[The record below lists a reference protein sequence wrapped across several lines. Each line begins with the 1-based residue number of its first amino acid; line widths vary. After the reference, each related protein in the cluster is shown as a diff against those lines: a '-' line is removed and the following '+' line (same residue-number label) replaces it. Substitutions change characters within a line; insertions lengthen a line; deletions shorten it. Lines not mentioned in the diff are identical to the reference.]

1 MTEQRNLLTVRDL
14 CKSYSLGGGFF
25 ASNEGTVRAVDRVS
39 FSVDRGRTFGLVGES
54 GSGKTTIGRMI
65 VRVVEPDRG
74 SILFADAASNPI
86 DLAVLKPRQMR
97 PLRRK
102 IQMIFQDPYS
112 SLDPRM
118 TVARIIGEPLRALH
132 GITRSEIDD
141 RVAEV
146 TELVGLR
153 REFLD
158 RYPHAFSGGQRQRIG
173 IARALVTRPELIV
186 ADEAVSAL
194 DVSVQAQILNLMR
207 DLQQQL
213 GIAYLFIAHDLGVV
227 RYLCDTVA
235 VLYRGRIAEI
245 AKKNDIYHAPRH
257 PYTESLI
264 AAALTP
270 EPKIDAAPE
279 PDEHAAQI
287 HAPIQDSTV
296 GGCLYQSRCA
306 YRQEICA
313 RQEPAL
319 RTIVPGHTVAC
330 HFDLQLR
337 GTRTEIEPALR
348 ATAAAGSEQDI
359 KTAISHLV

>member
-1 MTEQRNLLTVRDL
+1 MPSLEENRMTEQRNLLTVRDL
-14 CKSYSLGGGFF
+14 SKSYRLGGGFF
-25 ASNEGTVRAVDRVS
+25 ASGEGTVRAVDRVS

-65 VRVVEPDRG
+65 VRVVEPDEG
-74 SILFADAASNPI
+74 SIVFADTASEAI
-86 DLAVLKPRQMR
+86 DLAALKPKQMR
-97 PLRRK
+97 SLRRK

-118 TVARIIGEPLRALH
+118 TVARIIGEPLHAVH
-132 GITRSEIDD
+132 GIARSEIDD

-153 REFLD
+153 CEYLD

-173 IARALVTRPELIV
+173 IARALVTRPELVV

-194 DVSVQAQILNLMR
+194 DVSVQAQILNLML
-207 DLQQQL
+207 DLQKKL
-213 GIAYLFIAHDLGVV
+213 GITYLFIAHDLGVV

-245 AKKNDIYHAPRH
+245 AEKSDIYRTPRH

-264 AAALTP
+264 AAAPLP
-270 EPKIDAAPE
+270 EPGINAAPLLRVY
-279 PDEHAAQI
+279 AAQDNT
-287 HAPIQDSTV
+287 HAPEVTAA
-296 GGCLYQSRCA
+296 GCPYYSRCS

-313 RQEPAL
+313 HQEPVL
-319 RTIVPGHTVAC
+319 RTVAPGHTVAC
-330 HFDLQLR
+330 HFDLKLQ
-337 GTRTEIEPALR
+337 GT
-348 ATAAAGSEQDI
+348 
-359 KTAISHLV
+359 

>member
-1 MTEQRNLLTVRDL
+1 MTEQRSLLTVRDL
-14 CKSYSLGGGFF
+14 SKSYRVGGGFF
-25 ASNEGTVRAVDRVS
+25 ASGEATVRAVDRVS

-65 VRVVEPDRG
+65 VRVIEPDQG
-74 SILFADAASNPI
+74 AILFADAASETI
-86 DLAVLKPRQMR
+86 DLATLKPRQMR

-118 TVARIIGEPLRALH
+118 TVARIIGEPLRAVH
-132 GITRSEIDD
+132 GIARSEIHD

-153 REFLD
+153 LEHLD

-173 IARALVTRPELIV
+173 IARALVTHPELVV

-207 DLQQQL
+207 DLQQEL
-213 GIAYLFIAHDLGVV
+213 GITYMFIAHDLGVV

-245 AKKNDIYHAPRH
+245 AEKSDIYRTPRH

-264 AAALTP
+264 AAAPPP
-270 EPKIDAAPE
+270 EPEVDAE
-279 PDEHAAQI
+279 PQPLMHAAQDQAHDQEVTAAGCPY
-287 HAPIQDSTV
+287 HA
-296 GGCLYQSRCA
+296 RCP

-313 RQEPAL
+313 LEEPSL
-319 RTIVPGHTVAC
+319 RTIGRGHTVAC
-330 HFDLQLR
+330 HFDLPLQ
-337 GTRTEIEPALR
+337 GT
-348 ATAAAGSEQDI
+348 EQ
-359 KTAISHLV
+359 

>member
-1 MTEQRNLLTVRDL
+1 MPSLEEKGMTEPRNLLTVRDL
-14 CKSYSLGGGFF
+14 SKSYRLGGGFF
-25 ASNEGTVRAVDRVS
+25 ASDEGTVRAVDRVS
-39 FSVDRGRTFGLVGES
+39 FSVERGRTFGLVGES

-65 VRVVEPDRG
+65 VRVVEPDHG
-74 SILFADAASNPI
+74 TILFADDESEAI
-86 DLAVLKPRQMR
+86 DLASLKPKQMR

-118 TVARIIGEPLRALH
+118 TVARIIGEPLRAVH
-132 GITRSEIDD
+132 GIARREIND

-153 REFLD
+153 REYLD

-173 IARALVTRPELIV
+173 IARALVTRPAMVV

-207 DLQQQL
+207 DLQQKL
-213 GIAYLFIAHDLGVV
+213 GITYLFIAHDLGVV

-245 AKKNDIYHAPRH
+245 AEKSDLYRAPRH

-264 AAALTP
+264 AAAPPP
-270 EPKIDAAPE
+270 EPVDTMPGPNNKPEQVQKPEQDQAPGPEAA
-279 PDEHAAQI
+279 
-287 HAPIQDSTV
+287 TT
-296 GGCLYQSRCA
+296 GCPFYSRCP

-313 RQEPAL
+313 HQEPVL
-319 RTIVPGHTVAC
+319 RTIAKGHTVAC
-330 HFDLQLR
+330 HFDLQLK
-337 GTRTEIEPALR
+337 GA
-348 ATAAAGSEQDI
+348 
-359 KTAISHLV
+359 